1 MGSLGQ
7 YPGVVVPLELS
18 QRVVDM
24 HVPVFPVVSTVQVS
38 PPELSEGMEVVQHFQ
53 HWLIHFSRL
62 AG

>member
-1 MGSLGQ
+1 M
-7 YPGVVVPLELS
+7 PLELS
-18 QRVVDM
+18 HRVVDM
-24 HVPVFPVVSTVQVS
+24 HVPVFPVVSTVQLS